1 MNKSLLLL
9 TIISASYAT
18 LATAQDQEYYA
29 GLAIGRS
36 SADVTEISRQ
46 DVLDTGFTS
55 ISGFQSGSSKSD
67 TAWKIFGG
75 YRLNPNV
82 AAELFYANLGKFSR
96 EASGT
101 GVTTFSSTLDFALN
115 SNLKI
120 TGFGAA
126 VLVGLPLTEQLSA
139 FAKPGLIYWM
149 AKRTDSTTAGTA
161 TQNKSTDKNGT
172 SPSLGVGISY
182 AFTDKL
188 SARLEG
194 ERFFDIGDKN
204 TTGKSNI
211 DLLAFSIQFAP

>member
-1 MNKSLLLL
+1 
-9 TIISASYAT
+9 
-18 LATAQDQEYYA
+18 
-29 GLAIGRS
+29 
-36 SADVTEISRQ
+36 
-46 DVLDTGFTS
+46 
-55 ISGFQSGSSKSD
+55 
-67 TAWKIFGG
+67 
-75 YRLNPNV
+75 
-82 AAELFYANLGKFSR
+82 
-96 EASGT
+96 
-101 GVTTFSSTLDFALN
+101 
-115 SNLKI
+115 
-120 TGFGAA
+120 
-126 VLVGLPLTEQLSA
+126 LVGLPLTEQLSA